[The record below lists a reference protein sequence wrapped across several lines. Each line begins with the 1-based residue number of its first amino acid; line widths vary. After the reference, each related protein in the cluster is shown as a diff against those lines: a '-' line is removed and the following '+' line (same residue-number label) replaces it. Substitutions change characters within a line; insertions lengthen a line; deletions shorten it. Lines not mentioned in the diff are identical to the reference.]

1 MQKVLQG
8 TRKDFNSIVRR
19 HHARF
24 AKASRIEMQSSVT
37 DFKINGKAYVEEKE
51 GGVLVLGA
59 SRKCR
64 THRVQAESKR
74 WINNKV
80 GFAKLTGKGGTR
92 CFTRPERRVK
102 ELERES

>member
-1 MQKVLQG
+1 ML
-8 TRKDFNSIVRR
+8 
-19 HHARF
+19 
-24 AKASRIEMQSSVT
+24 
-37 DFKINGKAYVEEKE
+37 
-51 GGVLVLGA
+51 LLGA

-102 ELERES
+102 ERERELNGNGSVQTVQGLRLVFDEIPTCSMTANAKTKTKNWCKC